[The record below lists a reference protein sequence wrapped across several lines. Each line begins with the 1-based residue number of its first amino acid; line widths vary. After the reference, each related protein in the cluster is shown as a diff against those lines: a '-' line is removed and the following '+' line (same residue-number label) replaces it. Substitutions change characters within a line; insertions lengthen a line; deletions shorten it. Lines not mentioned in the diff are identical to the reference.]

1 MLKISQLNPTQHN
14 STQLEFNST
23 QLEFNSTQLEFNS
36 TQLEFNLTRIQL
48 NSNSSH
54 LISSHLISFHLISNS
69 SRIQL
74 NSNST
79 QLNSNQLEFN
89 LTQRNHQGKNAPPT
103 LAFGENGTHN
113 RCHWLPL
120 QVIESKCQYYCINT
134 FQYLQYLQMEY
145 FLIQTCSRSMW
156 DIISKACIHHRLW
169 TEKKSFS
176 GGIEKTEVMN
186 FVNKKM
192 KEKFF
197 LQFFSP

>member
-1 MLKISQLNPTQHN
+1 MLEISQLNSTQPNSTQLQLNSN

-23 QLEFNSTQLEFNS
+23 RVQLNSNSTQLEFNS
-36 TQLEFNLTRIQL
+36 SRIQL
-48 NSNSSH
+48 NST
-54 LISSHLISFHLISNS
+54 
-69 SRIQL
+69 RIQL

-79 QLNSNQLEFN
+79 QLN
-89 LTQRNHQGKNAPPT
+89 RNHQGENAPST

-169 TEKKSFS
+169 TKK
-176 GGIEKTEVMN
+176 
-186 FVNKKM
+186 KKI
-192 KEKFF
+192 
-197 LQFFSP
+197 